1 MAGDLTSGETSETG
15 YSHDNLRHV
24 VITATSIALVLSTIA
39 VILRLLCRRITKTK
53 LFLDDY
59 LMIGALVFEYGISFA
74 GVVLLYNGLGTHMTY
89 VPPAQL
95 VIYMKTL
102 ASGSFLYTAC
112 ITCVKLSIL
121 AFYARLFPIRPMK
134 IAVYIVGSSIVLW
147 YFGVC
152 FIGAVTCI
160 PFRKLWMPDVEGG
173 CIDLA
178 KFYYGLQ
185 IPNIVTD
192 AIILAMPLKVVW
204 GLNMPKIQRVLL
216 LGIFM
221 LGALTLIF
229 DIIRLTALI
238 ELSGSGN
245 DVTYSQVNASVWTCI
260 EPCVGITAACLS
272 NMRPLFNLL
281 PDIPWGR
288 LGSLFSSRTGGGSEK
303 SKGKGKLQSVSEL
316 QSQSMSMSTG
326 TYKEDEKGEEMGGI
340 HVHSMIVVQSSESR
354 LGGSTLGGS
363 QSSRSESDSV

>member
-1 MAGDLTSGETSETG
+1 MAGDFTSGETNETG

-24 VITATSIALVLSTIA
+24 VITATSFALVISTIA
-39 VILRLLCRRITKTK
+39 VVLRLLCRRITKTK

-74 GVVLLYNGLGTHMTY
+74 GVVLLYNGLGTHINH
-89 VPPAQL
+89 VPPPQL
-95 VIYMKTL
+95 TIYMKTL

-112 ITCVKLSIL
+112 ITLIKLSIL

-134 IAVYIVGSSIVLW
+134 VSVYIVGTSIVLW
-147 YFGVC
+147 CFGVC
-152 FIGAVTCI
+152 LIGAVTCI
-160 PFRKLWMPDVEGG
+160 PFRKLWMPELEGG

-185 IPNIVTD
+185 VPNIVTD
-192 AIILAMPLKVVW
+192 AVILFMPVRVVW
-204 GLNMPKIQRVLL
+204 GLNMPRVQRVLL

-238 ELSGSGN
+238 ELSGSGP
-245 DVTYSQVNASVWTCI
+245 DVTYNQVNASVWTCI

-281 PDIPWGR
+281 PDIPWER
-288 LGSLFSSRTGGGSEK
+288 LGSLFEVGSLGSGRFSSSTGDGSGRGSGSERG
-303 SKGKGKLQSVSEL
+303 KGKGKLQSVSEL
-316 QSQSMSMSTG
+316 QSQSMSRSMG
-326 TYKEDEKGEEMGGI
+326 TVYP
-340 HVHSMIVVQSSESR
+340 
-354 LGGSTLGGS
+354 
-363 QSSRSESDSV
+363 RSFASGVM